1 MAQTITRRHVNLGL
15 AAAAGGLTV
24 FTRAR
29 AAEINLKHSHNLP
42 EDSPLHKRATEL
54 WAAVRAETGGKVDV
68 QIVHSD
74 AGLESLRAGEL
85 AFTTLAGNGIASLV
99 PAADV

>member
-1 MAQTITRRHVNLGL
+1 MAHAITRRHVNLAL
-15 AAAAGGLTV
+15 AAGGLTIISRR
-24 FTRAR
+24 TR

-68 QIVHSD
+68 QIMDFPS
-74 AGLESLRAGEL
+74 GWRLSEEE
-85 AFTTLAGNGIASLV
+85 I
-99 PAADV
+99 